1 MLNVLLQNM
10 VQILLQVL
18 LAGLVAVVARLLSW
32 LVKIRAKK
40 PQPYRFRLDPGMA
53 SIAVVITIGG
63 TRQEREAL
71 NETKSDGR
79 DS

>member
-18 LAGLVAVVARLLSW
+18 LAGLVAVIARLLSW